1 MGLPWFLIISL
12 VAGGLAGMLVNGG
25 GFGLIG
31 DQVVRVWGNNRPI
44 GEFRMLS
51 TSARCRSTRL
61 FKCAIATETKR
72 APGLNRS

>member
-1 MGLPWFLIISL
+1 
-12 VAGGLAGMLVNGG
+12 MLVKGG

-31 DQVVRVWGNNRPI
+31 DLVVRVWGNNRPI

-61 FKCAIATETKR
+61 FNVRLQLKR
-72 APGLNRS
+72 KGHLDLTVRNCSRSRQRERPNVHAQM